1 METSS
6 LSHTWE
12 ESEWNLVVR
21 VCAEEA
27 VRGGDW
33 ASESGGHEVEVES
46 ASGWGKRISV

>member
-21 VCAEEA
+21 VGAEEA
-27 VRGGDW
+27 VRCGDW
-33 ASESGGHEVEVES
+33 TSESGGLEVEVES
-46 ASGWGKRISV
+46 ASG